1 MSFHSRV
8 TPYLFRDFFILLY
21 YFSSSKNKYSQY
33 IPQIIIIILFNWL
46 RNRGIHPLWVD
57 GLDCSLVATPIPSV
71 SCAPLT
77 QKTAPLDEMISATS
91 AVFLFYSVMLG
102 FRVLISCEYT
112 FNHNPCDELYGFHG
126 LFTSCDPNFFL
137 CSNLSIFSTI
147 RPTATPV
154 PKTARIN
161 PANVM

>member
-1 MSFHSRV
+1 MSRITIGIFMMKC
-8 TPYLFRDFFILLY
+8 
-21 YFSSSKNKYSQY
+21 KN
-33 IPQIIIIILFNWL
+33 FT
-46 RNRGIHPLWVD
+46 
-57 GLDCSLVATPIPSV
+57 DCSLVTTPFSPTLVATPIPSV

-102 FRVLISCEYT
+102 VRVLISCDYT

-126 LFTSCDPNFFL
+126 LFTSCDPNFF
-137 CSNLSIFSTI
+137 STI

-154 PKTARIN
+154 PKTPRIN